1 MSVSNYSKFICDQ
14 YIVLFEKV
22 YNISEIIEKI
32 WDICESY
39 YDGDIEINLYF
50 DPVRGP
56 SYEVGRHSNHGKFHY
71 DEDVTD
77 WKIILEKMEEDCELS
92 LYIYF
97 KTELDDKIRGRI
109 EVEFPNLK
117 SYELKRFG
125 LGYDYLRF
133 TIPKLM

>member
-50 DPVRGP
+50 DP

>member
-50 DPVRGP
+50 DPSP
-56 SYEVGRHSNHGKFHY
+56 EVGRHSNHGKFHY